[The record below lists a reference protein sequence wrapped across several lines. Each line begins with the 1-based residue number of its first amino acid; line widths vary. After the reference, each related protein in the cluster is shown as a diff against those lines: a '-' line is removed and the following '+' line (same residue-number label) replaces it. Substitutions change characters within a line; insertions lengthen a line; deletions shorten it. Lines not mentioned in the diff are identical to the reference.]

1 MACAEGKEGTAGV
14 VGEFFTVGEGHGLAT
29 ALQHFVV
36 LFVDYVEGV
45 TGERPHFFAHYEG
58 GLAGHAVGGVY
69 CRMLA

>member
-1 MACAEGKEGTAGV
+1 
-14 VGEFFTVGEGHGLAT
+14 LAT